1 MKRTIIFSAI
11 LFVAV
16 TAATAEA
23 QSGMGMGKVAFQDW
37 PSSSG
42 VPVGIVT
49 FQVDGGG
56 QALLIFESIIPA
68 ATEEECFARTDFPNP
83 RLLGPDRATLAFN
96 EGTHTYTLK
105 WVINKERGDGCR
117 ILRIGQS
124 VDAADYVVWRKTD
137 GTQSLVE
144 GSPTKEDGTRLAATQ
159 GRGIYQLSVG
169 PIGP

>member
-11 LFVAV
+11 LFVAAMAT
-16 TAATAEA
+16 TAKA

-37 PSSSG
+37 HSSSG

-49 FQVDGGG
+49 FQVEGEG
-56 QALLIFESIIPA
+56 QSLLIFESIIPA

-96 EGTHTYTLK
+96 EDTRTYTLQ
-105 WVINKERGDGCR
+105 WVINKERVDGCR
-117 ILRIGQS
+117 ILRIGHS

-137 GTQSLVE
+137 GTQGLAEESL
-144 GSPTKEDGTRLAATQ
+144 TKDESRAAATQ

-169 PIGP
+169 RIGP